1 MATAFILFTLKWQ
14 FSKDLEL
21 QNEFWL
27 HSFIIDQVEK
37 REGKK
42 WRKHLKTAICLKC
55 LSLIFHLQNVSSRYK
70 AQIGC
75 KVRNKKCIK
84 VILSIAIA
92 LIYMFFAFET
102 YLNLCSV

>member
-42 WRKHLKTAICLKC
+42 MEKTPENSNLSEVFVTDFSSSKC
-55 LSLIFHLQNVSSRYK
+55 LLSL
-70 AQIGC
+70 
-75 KVRNKKCIK
+75 
-84 VILSIAIA
+84 
-92 LIYMFFAFET
+92 
-102 YLNLCSV
+102 